1 MVQEV
6 EVSRDNNTCH
16 VDLEWSNSPCVLRF
30 FIEIANQSSR
40 LLDAPVLLLSHVNQ
54 LPEKPSP
61 YQRAGKSLIQLI

>member
-1 MVQEV
+1 
-6 EVSRDNNTCH
+6 
-16 VDLEWSNSPCVLRF
+16 
-30 FIEIANQSSR
+30 